1 MIGYPLNSK
10 GVKIGENMNYQ
21 QLGKTAL
28 QVSPLC
34 LGTMTMGWTSSKE
47 DSFAVMDYALEQG
60 INFFDTA
67 DVYSFWA
74 EGNEGGV
81 AETWI
86 GEWLTERGSRD
97 KIIIATKARGR
108 MWEGPDGEGLSRNHL
123 LRAVEDSLRRLQIE
137 TIDLY
142 QSHWPDDDT
151 PLEETFRAF
160 EQIIQQGKVRYLG
173 CSNHSPVQLQNA
185 LDVCQALNLPRYES
199 LQPHYNLVHRQEY
212 EAELMAICQR
222 ENLGVI
228 PYSPLAGGFLT
239 GKYKRETGAPPESR
253 GHGTDRMQPYM
264 NDEGYGILEAL
275 TEIVASHQATLPQ
288 VAIAWLLANPTIT
301 SAIVGAN
308 TVAQLKDTVT
318 AAEITLSAAEKTR
331 LDNLPSPT

>member
-1 MIGYPLNSK
+1 MQYKLLGQTELN
-10 GVKIGENMNYQ
+10 
-21 QLGKTAL
+21 
-28 QVSPLC
+28 VSSFC
-34 LGTMTMGWTSSKE
+34 LGTMTMGWTSDKS
-47 DSFAVMDYALEQG
+47 DSFAVMDSALENG

-74 EGNEGGV
+74 QGNPGGV

-86 GEWLTERGSRD
+86 GEWLTERKARD

-123 LRAVEDSLRRLQIE
+123 MRAVEDSLRRLQVE

-142 QSHWPDDDT
+142 QSHWPDEST

-160 EQIIQQGKVRYLG
+160 EEMITQGKVRYLG
-173 CSNHSPVQLQNA
+173 CSNHTAAQLQETLN
-185 LDVCQALNLPRYES
+185 VCAAQNLPHYEA

-212 EAELMAICQR
+212 EAELMALCQR

-239 GKYKRETGAPPESR
+239 GKYQRDGSVPAKSR
-253 GHGTDRMQPYM
+253 GHGSDRMRNYT
-264 NDEGYGILEAL
+264 NNEGFTIVETLAEMAQQRQASVAQMAL
-275 TEIVASHQATLPQ
+275 
-288 VAIAWLLANPTIT
+288 AWLLANPTIT
-301 SAIVGAN
+301 SAIIGAN
-308 TVAQLKDTVT
+308 TVEQLVELIP
-318 AAEITLSAAEKTR
+318 AVNVTLSTEEKQS
-331 LDNLPSPT
+331 LDNLESPI